1 MIVVTAKSKYCWVSS
16 RFFIGLVLNFPI
28 ISLLHSQWRQLSN
41 VSILDWSSPLALS
54 MKSIFNSLIAMKQ
67 RQLNNADMLHQ
78 CCLNISNPC
87 NFSVS
92 VSTEPL
98 AHYLNSIAIII
109 TLISVIVIALTFLT
123 AIIITNHINNGCTFF
138 ILSAIDLLI
147 LSLCLG
153 VSILCKKQD
162 FQKSTSGSLFAEENY
177 IDSCSSFF
185 VVTRKH

>member
-1 MIVVTAKSKYCWVSS
+1 MIVVTTESKYCWVSS
-16 RFFIGLVLNFPI
+16 RLLIGLVLNFPI
-28 ISLLHSQWRQLSN
+28 NDPSLHSQWRQLSN
-41 VSILDWSSPLALS
+41 VSILNWSSLLALS

-78 CCLNISNPC
+78 CLNISNPC

-92 VSTEPL
+92 VSTNPL
-98 AHYLNSIAIII
+98 ALYLNSIAIIITITIIVIII

-162 FQKSTSGSLFAEENY
+162 F
-177 IDSCSSFF
+177 
-185 VVTRKH
+185 

>member
-1 MIVVTAKSKYCWVSS
+1 MIVVTTESKYCWVSS
-16 RFFIGLVLNFPI
+16 RLLIGLVLNFPI
-28 ISLLHSQWRQLSN
+28 IPLLHSQWRQLSN
-41 VSILDWSSPLALS
+41 VSILNWSSLLALS
-54 MKSIFNSLIAMKQ
+54 LKSIFNSLITMKQ

-78 CCLNISNPC
+78 CLNISNPC

-92 VSTEPL
+92 VSTNPL
-98 AHYLNSIAIII
+98 ALYLNSIAIIITTMTIIIVITIIVIII

-162 FQKSTSGSLFAEENY
+162 F
-177 IDSCSSFF
+177 
-185 VVTRKH
+185 

>member
-1 MIVVTAKSKYCWVSS
+1 
-16 RFFIGLVLNFPI
+16 
-28 ISLLHSQWRQLSN
+28 
-41 VSILDWSSPLALS
+41 

-87 NFSVS
+87 NFSVL
-92 VSTEPL
+92 VSTNPL
-98 AHYLNSIAIII
+98 AHYLNSVAIII
-109 TLISVIVIALTFLT
+109 TTMTIIIVIVTLISVIVIVLTFLT

>member
-1 MIVVTAKSKYCWVSS
+1 
-16 RFFIGLVLNFPI
+16 
-28 ISLLHSQWRQLSN
+28 
-41 VSILDWSSPLALS
+41 

-78 CCLNISNPC
+78 CLNISNPC

-92 VSTEPL
+92 VSTNPL
-98 AHYLNSIAIII
+98 ALYLNSIAIII
-109 TLISVIVIALTFLT
+109 TITIIVIIITLINVIALTFLT

-138 ILSAIDLLI
+138 ILSATDLLI

-153 VSILCKKQD
+153 LSILCKKQD

-177 IDSCSSFF
+177 INSCSSLF

>member
-1 MIVVTAKSKYCWVSS
+1 
-16 RFFIGLVLNFPI
+16 
-28 ISLLHSQWRQLSN
+28 
-41 VSILDWSSPLALS
+41 

-87 NFSVS
+87 NFLVL

-98 AHYLNSIAIII
+98 AHYLNSIAFIITTMTIIITITIIVIII
-109 TLISVIVIALTFLT
+109 TLINVIALTFLT

-138 ILSAIDLLI
+138 ILSATDLLI

-153 VSILCKKQD
+153 LSILCKKQD

-177 IDSCSSFF
+177 INSCSSFF

>member
-1 MIVVTAKSKYCWVSS
+1 
-16 RFFIGLVLNFPI
+16 
-28 ISLLHSQWRQLSN
+28 
-41 VSILDWSSPLALS
+41 

-92 VSTEPL
+92 VSTNPL
-98 AHYLNSIAIII
+98 AHYLNSVAIII
-109 TLISVIVIALTFLT
+109 TTMTIIIVIVTLISVIVIVLTFLT

-162 FQKSTSGSLFAEENY
+162 FQKSTSGSLLEKENY
-177 IDSCSSFF
+177 INSCSSFF

>member
-16 RFFIGLVLNFPI
+16 RLLIGLVLNFPI
-28 ISLLHSQWRQLSN
+28 IPLLHSQWRQLSN
-41 VSILDWSSPLALS
+41 VSILNWSSLLALS

-78 CCLNISNPC
+78 CLNISNPC

-92 VSTEPL
+92 VSTNPL

-109 TLISVIVIALTFLT
+109 TTMTIIINITIIVIIITFISDIVIALTFLT
-123 AIIITNHINNGCTFF
+123 AIIITNHIYNGCTFFVVF

-147 LSLCLG
+147 LSFCLG
-153 VSILCKKQD
+153 VSILCKKRD
-162 FQKSTSGSLFAEENY
+162 F
-177 IDSCSSFF
+177 
-185 VVTRKH
+185 